1 MCRRNI
7 SDWEAIEK
15 VYRAG
20 QLSANQIAKQFEVAP
35 SSITRRAKREGWERD
50 LSEQVR
56 QKTRNDMLRQAHG
69 IDKKPGPGTADP
81 KELIETAAAANVIVL
96 RQHVASL
103 GTGRDLVDR
112 MMDEL
117 FASTTHVGELE
128 EMIEEET
135 AGDKN
140 PRERQS
146 MLRAVSL
153 PQRAGVLR
161 DLSAALQRLINS
173 ERQALNLDG
182 QRDDV
187 DEFSQFYAAVKA
199 GSGQRISES
208 IREGARDASADTAA

>member
-112 MMDEL
+112 MMNEL
-117 FASTTHVGELE
+117 LASTTHVGELE

-135 AGDKN
+135 ADDKN

-146 MLRAVSL
+146 MFRAVSL

-208 IREGARDASADTAA
+208 IREMSRDEPADTAT